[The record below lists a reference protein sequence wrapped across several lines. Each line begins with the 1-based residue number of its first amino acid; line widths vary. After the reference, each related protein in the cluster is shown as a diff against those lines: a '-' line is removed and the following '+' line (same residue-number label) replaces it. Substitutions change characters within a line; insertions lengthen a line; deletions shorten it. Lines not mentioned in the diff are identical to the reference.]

1 MRPELSPFYTGS
13 VRSMYSL
20 LCSPKIPMRNA
31 YGARGGRLKSHGSTS
46 RSLVRYQRC
55 FFALQTHSHYLVPPR
70 KGSIGSIP
78 ILERQ
83 GGLLY
88 LASYLLHPPHCRAS
102 LGTQQCHHHFFGV
115 NLAEGDC
122 VKMPDHVQSG
132 DTQYGIR
139 IPWKPRLSPTAGQLG
154 PVQVR
159 GGAWVFVWAG
169 TARQLRRRGVLDNSN
184 PSVVT
189 VLSAKVHA
197 SILVRLYLKA
207 SD

>member
-1 MRPELSPFYTGS
+1 M
-13 VRSMYSL
+13 
-20 LCSPKIPMRNA
+20 
-31 YGARGGRLKSHGSTS
+31 
-46 RSLVRYQRC
+46 
-55 FFALQTHSHYLVPPR
+55 
-70 KGSIGSIP
+70 
-78 ILERQ
+78 
-83 GGLLY
+83 
-88 LASYLLHPPHCRAS
+88 
-102 LGTQQCHHHFFGV
+102 
-115 NLAEGDC
+115 AEGDC
-122 VKMPDHVQSG
+122 VKMPDRVQSG

-169 TARQLRRRGVLDNSN
+169 TARQLRRRGVLDNSK

-197 SILVRLYLKA
+197 YILVQSYLEA